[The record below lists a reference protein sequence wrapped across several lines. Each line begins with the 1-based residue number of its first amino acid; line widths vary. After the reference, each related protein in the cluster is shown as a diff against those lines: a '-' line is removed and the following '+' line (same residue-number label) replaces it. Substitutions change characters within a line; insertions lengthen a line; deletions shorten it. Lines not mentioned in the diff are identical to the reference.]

1 MALNAV
7 DGMLAREHGQKS
19 RLGALLNELGDVVSD
34 TALYLPLALVPGF
47 SPPLV
52 AVIVVL
58 AALSEMTGVLAQTIG
73 ASRRYDGPMGK
84 SDRAF
89 VFGLVA
95 LLLALGVPPGSM
107 ARRGPGRADR
117 AAARDRLEPLRPRV
131 AGGRRVNEVLER
143 IPRGPV
149 LYVFAGVMG
158 LLALSTILGALLA
171 RLRPDKDFR
180 ELNARIRSWWL
191 MAVVFMLAILLSR
204 AVSLVFMAFLSFL
217 ALKEY
222 LSLIPTRRADRSV
235 LLWAY
240 LAVPLQYL
248 WVWVDWYGMFI
259 IFIPVYMF
267 MLIPVRMVLHGQTEG
282 FLPAA
287 GTLHWGLMTTVFT
300 LSHMAYLLQLPE
312 KGGAAGASLVLFLVL
327 VTQLNDVA
335 QYTWGKLFGRHKVM
349 PTVSPN
355 KTYEGLLGGMATS
368 FLLVLLLAPHLTPLT
383 RNESLVAGFFLPL
396 AGFLGD
402 VSVSAIKR
410 DIGVKDAG
418 SLIPGHGGVLDRVN
432 SLTFTAPL
440 FFHFLRFL
448 HF

>member
-1 MALNAV
+1 M
-7 DGMLAREHGQKS
+7 
-19 RLGALLNELGDVVSD
+19 NELAERVPKG
-34 TALYLPLALVPGF
+34 PL
-47 SPPLV
+47 
-52 AVIVVL
+52 
-58 AALSEMTGVLAQTIG
+58 
-73 ASRRYDGPMGK
+73 
-84 SDRAF
+84 
-89 VFGLVA
+89 
-95 LLLALGVPPGSM
+95 
-107 ARRGPGRADR
+107 
-117 AAARDRLEPLRPRV
+117 
-131 AGGRRVNEVLER
+131 
-143 IPRGPV
+143 
-149 LYVFAGVMG
+149 LYVFAGILG
-158 LLALSTILGALLA
+158 LLVIATLLGAVLA
-171 RLRPDKDFR
+171 RTKPDRDFT
-180 ELNARIRSWWL
+180 ELNARIRSWWF
-191 MAVVFMLAILLSR
+191 MAGVFTLAILLSR
-204 AVSLVFMAFLSFL
+204 AVSLVFLTFLSFL

-222 LSLIPTRRADRSV
+222 LSLIPTRRADRGV
-235 LLWAY
+235 LLWVY

-248 WVWVDWYGMFI
+248 LVWVDWYGMFI

-267 MLIPVRMVLHGQTEG
+267 ILIPVRMVLHGQTEG
-282 FLPAA
+282 FLRAA

-327 VTQLNDVA
+327 VTQFNDVA

-368 FLLVLLLAPHLTPLT
+368 FVLVYLLAPHLTPLT

-410 DIGVKDAG
+410 DIGVKDSG
-418 SLIPGHGGVLDRVN
+418 SSIPGHGGVLDRVN

-440 FFHFLRFL
+440 FFHFLRYL

>member
-1 MALNAV
+1 
-7 DGMLAREHGQKS
+7 
-19 RLGALLNELGDVVSD
+19 
-34 TALYLPLALVPGF
+34 
-47 SPPLV
+47 
-52 AVIVVL
+52 
-58 AALSEMTGVLAQTIG
+58 
-73 ASRRYDGPMGK
+73 
-84 SDRAF
+84 
-89 VFGLVA
+89 
-95 LLLALGVPPGSM
+95 
-107 ARRGPGRADR
+107 
-117 AAARDRLEPLRPRV
+117 
-131 AGGRRVNEVLER
+131 VNEVLER

-149 LYVFAGVMG
+149 LYVFAGVLG